1 MKIRLTALCVTL
13 VATFVAAS
21 SFAQDCAPCAAAAD
35 ASCPSCAPC
44 ASCTGASCEL
54 FGGLRSLLACRPC
67 VSCVTITPSCTPCCT
82 CAPVCSAP
90 APCKVK
96 IASCGPVVA
105 SNLPHGSFDS
115 ACASCDSGCSCGAI
129 AAPTCCGPM
138 FPYLKPCL
146 YNAIHRPINGVCKI
160 VHSAFSA
167 LACATAPVDDCGF
180 FKPAYFDVP
189 CGSCAV
195 CGPIESAPAP
205 CGCAAPA
212 IPACG
217 PAAPSCK

>member
-1 MKIRLTALCVTL
+1 MKIRLTALCVALAT
-13 VATFVAAS
+13 TFVAAS

-35 ASCPSCAPC
+35 VSCPSCAPC

-67 VSCVTITPSCTPCCT
+67 VSCVTITPSC
-82 CAPVCSAP
+82 APVCSAP

-96 IASCGPVVA
+96 VASCGPIVA
-105 SNLPHGSFDS
+105 SNLPHGSTDS
-115 ACASCDSGCSCGAI
+115 ACASCDACGPI

-160 VHSAFSA
+160 VHGAFSA

-180 FKPAYFDVP
+180 FKPAYLDVP

-212 IPACG
+212 VPACG
-217 PAAPSCK
+217 PSAPSCN